1 VKRRLHVRLLLW
13 NLFLI
18 VVTMGVLDL
27 ILHSSLSW
35 YLENQIEQQLR
46 RDCAVAGAYLERR
59 APSAKLDDV
68 VDRLAEM
75 LNVRVTLIAENG
87 HVLGDSELDGSALE
101 NVENHAGRPEVI
113 EAMRVGVGKSVR
125 LSATVQKNFM
135 YVARRVEAGVL
146 RLAMPLT
153 DVAVLIGELRW
164 RLIIATVASLVLM
177 LLFSYAVSLKLSRPI
192 REIAHAAKRMATG
205 DLTHRL
211 PAGGEDEI
219 AALRAALNTMAEN
232 LSSKIHELSEGK
244 QRLELILGAMGEG
257 IMVLDRTGR
266 IGLTNRSMLE
276 LLRSENDLVGRATQR
291 VFRNEAFDRAVRKV
305 LEYSQGSVVELA
317 AESGRILRAHISPVS
332 NESGGLEAAVIVFH
346 DLTDIRRSEK
356 MRRDFVANV
365 SHEFK
370 TPLTSI
376 RGYAETLLTRAGE
389 DPALRKEF
397 LTVIERNARQLE
409 TLVSDLLTLAKIESE
424 LVAKKEQ
431 VEVRSLIGE
440 ELAGRQAA
448 LAQRGIRISLEC
460 PTVHVQA
467 DRALLATA
475 ISNLLDNAIN
485 YNRPGGKIE
494 IAGYVEDGR
503 GLVLD
508 ITDTGIGIPGEEL
521 PRIFERFYRV
531 DKARSRSSGATG
543 LGLAIAKHAIESQGG
558 RVTVTSRVG
567 VGSTFTIRLARESIS
582 SDKMRAEAGGPAEH
596 RAV

>member
-1 VKRRLHVRLLLW
+1 VKPRLHVRLLLW
-13 NLFLI
+13 NLLLI
-18 VVTMGVLDL
+18 VITLAVLDL
-27 ILHSSLSW
+27 ILNSSLTW

-46 RDCAVAGAYLERR
+46 RDCTVAGAYLAREAAAGR
-59 APSAKLDDV
+59 SDDV
-68 VDRLAEM
+68 VDELAEM
-75 LNVRVTLIAENG
+75 LNVRVTLIAVDG
-87 HVLGDSELDGSALE
+87 RVLGDSELDGIALE
-101 NVENHAGRPEVI
+101 SVENHADRPEVL
-113 EAMRVGVGKSVR
+113 EAKRVGIGKSVR
-125 LSATVQKNFM
+125 QSATVQKNFM
-135 YVARRVEAGVL
+135 YIAKRLDAGVL

-153 DVAVLIGELRW
+153 DVAVLIGELRF

-192 REIAHAAKRMATG
+192 REIARAAKRMATG

-211 PAGGEDEI
+211 PSGGDDEI

-276 LLRSENDLVGRATQR
+276 ILRSEEDLVGRSPQR

-305 LEYSQGSVVELA
+305 LDNSQGSVVELTS
-317 AESGRILRAHISPVS
+317 ESGRVLRAHITPVS
-332 NESGGLEAAVIVFH
+332 NESGGLEGAVIVFH
-346 DLTDIRRSEK
+346 DLTDIRRIEK

-389 DPALRKEF
+389 DRALRKEF
-397 LTVIERNARQLE
+397 LNVIERNARQLE
-409 TLVSDLLTLAKIESE
+409 TLVKDLLTLAKIESE

-431 VEVRSLIGE
+431 VELRSIIGE

-448 LAQRGIRISLEC
+448 LAQRGIGVSWDC
-460 PTVHVQA
+460 PTFYVQA
-467 DRALLATA
+467 DRALLVTA

-494 IAGYVEDGR
+494 IAGYLDNGR
-503 GLVLD
+503 AFVLD
-508 ITDTGIGIPGEEL
+508 ITDTGIGIPAEEL

-531 DKARSRSSGATG
+531 DKARSRSSRSTG

-558 RVTVTSRVG
+558 RVSVTSRVG
-567 VGSTFTIRLARESIS
+567 VGSTFTIRLGYELTSA
-582 SDKMRAEAGGPAEH
+582 DKVRAEAG
-596 RAV
+596 

>member
-1 VKRRLHVRLLLW
+1 VKTRLHIRLLLW
-13 NLFLI
+13 NLLLI
-18 VVTMGVLDL
+18 VITLGVLDL
-27 ILHSSLSW
+27 ILNSSLTR
-35 YLENQIEQQLR
+35 YLEAQVEQQLR
-46 RDCAVAGAYLERR
+46 RDCTVAGAYLAREPTPGR
-59 APSAKLDDV
+59 SDDV
-68 VDRLAEM
+68 VDELSEM
-75 LNVRVTLIAENG
+75 LNVRVTLIAEDG
-87 HVLGDSELDGSALE
+87 RVLGDSELDGIALE
-101 NVENHAGRPEVI
+101 NVGNHADRPEVL
-113 EAMRVGVGKSVR
+113 EAKRLGIGKSVR
-125 LSATVQKNFM
+125 QSATTQKKFM
-135 YVARRVEAGVL
+135 YVAKRLDARVL

-153 DVAVLIGELRW
+153 EVAVLIGELRF
-164 RLIIATVASLVLM
+164 RLIIATVVSLVLM
-177 LLFSYAVSLKLSRPI
+177 LLFGYAVSLKLSRPI
-192 REIAHAAKRMATG
+192 REIAHAAKRLATG

-211 PAGGEDEI
+211 PAGGDDEI
-219 AALRAALNTMAEN
+219 AGLRAALNTMAEN

-276 LLRSENDLVGRATQR
+276 ILRSEGGLVGRSPQR
-291 VFRNEAFDRAVRKV
+291 VFRNEAFDRAVRRV
-305 LEYSQGSVVELA
+305 LEDSQGSVVELTS
-317 AESGRILRAHISPVS
+317 ESGRVLRAHITPVS

-346 DLTDIRRSEK
+346 DLTDIRRIEK

-389 DPALRKEF
+389 DPDLKKEF

-431 VEVRSLIGE
+431 VELRSIIGE
-440 ELAGRQAA
+440 ELAGRQTA
-448 LAQRGIRISLEC
+448 LAQRGIRVSLDC
-460 PTVHVQA
+460 PTIHVQA
-467 DRALLATA
+467 DRALLVTA

-494 IAGYVEDGR
+494 IAGYLENSR
-503 GLVLD
+503 AFVLD
-508 ITDTGIGIPGEEL
+508 ITDTGIGIPAEEL

-567 VGSTFTIRLARESIS
+567 VGSTFTIRLGHELASADRI
-582 SDKMRAEAGGPAEH
+582 RAEAG
-596 RAV
+596 

>member
-1 VKRRLHVRLLLW
+1 MKPRLHVRLLLW
-13 NLFLI
+13 NLLLI
-18 VVTMGVLDL
+18 VITLGVLDL
-27 ILHSSLSW
+27 ILNSSLTW

-46 RDCAVAGAYLERR
+46 RDCTVAGAYLARET
-59 APSAKLDDV
+59 APGKSDDV
-68 VDRLAEM
+68 VDELAEM
-75 LNVRVTLIAENG
+75 LNVRVTLIATDG
-87 HVLGDSELDGSALE
+87 RVLGDSELDGIALE
-101 NVENHAGRPEVI
+101 NVENHADRPEVL
-113 EAMRVGVGKSVR
+113 EAKRVGIGKSVR
-125 LSATVQKNFM
+125 QSATVQKNFM
-135 YVARRVEAGVL
+135 YVAKRLEAGVL

-153 DVAVLIGELRW
+153 DVAVLIGELRF

-177 LLFSYAVSLKLSRPI
+177 LLFGYAVSLKLSRPI

-211 PAGGEDEI
+211 PSGGDDEI

-276 LLRSENDLVGRATQR
+276 ILRSEDDLIGRSPQR

-305 LEYSQGSVVELA
+305 LDNSQGSVVELTS
-317 AESGRILRAHISPVS
+317 ESGRVLRAHITPVS
-332 NESGGLEAAVIVFH
+332 NESGGLEGAVIVFH
-346 DLTDIRRSEK
+346 DLTDIRRIEK

-389 DPALRKEF
+389 DRALRKEF
-397 LTVIERNARQLE
+397 LNVIERNARQLE
-409 TLVSDLLTLAKIESE
+409 TLVKDLLTLAKIESE

-431 VEVRSLIGE
+431 VELRSIIGE

-448 LAQRGIRISLEC
+448 LAQRGIGVSLDC
-460 PTVHVQA
+460 PTFYVQA
-467 DRALLATA
+467 DRALLVTA

-494 IAGYVEDGR
+494 IAGYLDNGR
-503 GLVLD
+503 AFVLD
-508 ITDTGIGIPGEEL
+508 ITDTGIGIPAEEL

-531 DKARSRSSGATG
+531 DKARSRSSGSTG

-558 RVTVTSRVG
+558 RVSVTSRVG
-567 VGSTFTIRLARESIS
+567 VGSTFTIRLGHELTSA
-582 SDKMRAEAGGPAEH
+582 DKVRAEAG
-596 RAV
+596 

>member
-1 VKRRLHVRLLLW
+1 MKPRLHVRLLLW
-13 NLFLI
+13 NLLLI
-18 VVTMGVLDL
+18 VITLGVLDL
-27 ILHSSLSW
+27 ILNSSLTW

-46 RDCAVAGAYLERR
+46 RDCTVAGAYLARET
-59 APSAKLDDV
+59 APGRSDDV
-68 VDRLAEM
+68 VDELAEM
-75 LNVRVTLIAENG
+75 LNVRVTLIATDG
-87 HVLGDSELDGSALE
+87 RVLGDSELDGIALE
-101 NVENHAGRPEVI
+101 NVENHADRPEVL
-113 EAMRVGVGKSVR
+113 EAKRVGIGKSVR
-125 LSATVQKNFM
+125 QSATVRKNFM
-135 YVARRVEAGVL
+135 YVAKRLDAGVL

-153 DVAVLIGELRW
+153 DVAVLIGELRF

-177 LLFSYAVSLKLSRPI
+177 LLFGYAVSLKLSRPI
-192 REIAHAAKRMATG
+192 REIARAAKRMATG

-211 PAGGEDEI
+211 PSGGDDEI

-276 LLRSENDLVGRATQR
+276 ILRSEDDLIGRSPQR

-305 LEYSQGSVVELA
+305 LDNSQGSVVELTS
-317 AESGRILRAHISPVS
+317 ESGRVLRAHITPVS
-332 NESGGLEAAVIVFH
+332 NEAGGLEGAVIVFH
-346 DLTDIRRSEK
+346 DLTDIRRIEK

-389 DPALRKEF
+389 DRALRKEF
-397 LTVIERNARQLE
+397 LNVIERNARQLE
-409 TLVSDLLTLAKIESE
+409 TLVKDLLTLAKIESE

-431 VEVRSLIGE
+431 VELRSIIGE

-448 LAQRGIRISLEC
+448 LAQRGIGVSLDC
-460 PTVHVQA
+460 PTFYVQA
-467 DRALLATA
+467 DRALLVTA

-494 IAGYVEDGR
+494 IAGYLDNGR
-503 GLVLD
+503 AFVLD
-508 ITDTGIGIPGEEL
+508 ITDTGIGIPAEEL

-531 DKARSRSSGATG
+531 DKARSRSSGSTG

-558 RVTVTSRVG
+558 RVSVTSRVG
-567 VGSTFTIRLARESIS
+567 VGSTFTIRLGYELTSA
-582 SDKMRAEAGGPAEH
+582 DKVRAEAG
-596 RAV
+596 

>member
-1 VKRRLHVRLLLW
+1 VKPRLHVRLLLW
-13 NLFLI
+13 NLLLI
-18 VVTMGVLDL
+18 VITLGVLDL
-27 ILHSSLSW
+27 ILNSSLTR

-46 RDCAVAGAYLERR
+46 RDCTVAGAYLARETAAGR
-59 APSAKLDDV
+59 SDDV
-68 VDRLAEM
+68 VDELAEM
-75 LNVRVTLIAENG
+75 LNVRVTLIAMDG
-87 HVLGDSELDGSALE
+87 RVLGDSELDGIALE
-101 NVENHAGRPEVI
+101 SVENHADRPEVL
-113 EAMRVGVGKSVR
+113 EAKRVGIGKSVR
-125 LSATVQKNFM
+125 QSATVQKNFM
-135 YVARRVEAGVL
+135 YVAKRLDAGVL

-153 DVAVLIGELRW
+153 DVAVLIGGLRF
-164 RLIIATVASLVLM
+164 RLIIATVVSLVLM
-177 LLFSYAVSLKLSRPI
+177 LLFGYAVSLKFSRPI
-192 REIAHAAKRMATG
+192 REIARAAKRMATG

-211 PAGGEDEI
+211 PSGGDDEI
-219 AALRAALNTMAEN
+219 AALRVALNTMAEN

-276 LLRSENDLVGRATQR
+276 ILRSEEDLIGRSPQR

-305 LEYSQGSVVELA
+305 LDNSQGSVVELTS
-317 AESGRILRAHISPVS
+317 ETGRVLRAHITPVS
-332 NESGGLEAAVIVFH
+332 NESGGLEGAVIVFH
-346 DLTDIRRSEK
+346 DLTDIRRIEK

-389 DPALRKEF
+389 DRALRKEF

-409 TLVSDLLTLAKIESE
+409 TLVKDLLTLAKIESE

-431 VEVRSLIGE
+431 VELRSIIGE

-448 LAQRGIRISLEC
+448 LAQRGIRVSLDC
-460 PTVHVQA
+460 PTFFVQA

-494 IAGYVEDGR
+494 ISGYLDNSR
-503 GLVLD
+503 GFVLD
-508 ITDTGIGIPGEEL
+508 ISDTGIGIPAEEL

-558 RVTVTSRVG
+558 RVSVTSHVDI
-567 VGSTFTIRLARESIS
+567 GSTFTIRLGYELASA
-582 SDKMRAEAGGPAEH
+582 DKVRADAG
-596 RAV
+596 

>member
-1 VKRRLHVRLLLW
+1 VKPRLHVRLLLW
-13 NLFLI
+13 NLLLI
-18 VVTMGVLDL
+18 VITLGVLDL
-27 ILHSSLSW
+27 ILNSSLTW

-46 RDCAVAGAYLERR
+46 RDCTVAGAYLAREAAAGR
-59 APSAKLDDV
+59 SDDV
-68 VDRLAEM
+68 VDELAEM
-75 LNVRVTLIAENG
+75 LNVRVTLIAVDG
-87 HVLGDSELDGSALE
+87 RVLGDSELDGIALE
-101 NVENHAGRPEVI
+101 NVENHADRPEVL
-113 EAMRVGVGKSVR
+113 EAKRVGIGKSVR
-125 LSATVQKNFM
+125 QSATVQKNFM
-135 YVARRVEAGVL
+135 YVAKRLDAGVL

-153 DVAVLIGELRW
+153 DIAVLIGDLRF
-164 RLIIATVASLVLM
+164 RLIIATVVSLVLM
-177 LLFSYAVSLKLSRPI
+177 LLFGYAVSLKFSRPI
-192 REIAHAAKRMATG
+192 REIARAAKRMATG

-211 PAGGEDEI
+211 PSGGDDEI

-276 LLRSENDLVGRATQR
+276 ILRSEEDLIGRSPQR

-305 LEYSQGSVVELA
+305 LDNCQGSVVELTS
-317 AESGRILRAHISPVS
+317 ESGRVLRAHITPVS
-332 NESGGLEAAVIVFH
+332 NESGGLEGAVIVFH
-346 DLTDIRRSEK
+346 DLTDIRRIER

-389 DPALRKEF
+389 DRALRKEF

-409 TLVSDLLTLAKIESE
+409 TLVKDLLTLAKIESE

-431 VEVRSLIGE
+431 VELRSIIGE

-448 LAQRGIRISLEC
+448 LARRGIGVSLDC
-460 PTVHVQA
+460 PTFFVQA
-467 DRALLATA
+467 DRALIVTA

-494 IAGYVEDGR
+494 IAGYLDNGR
-503 GLVLD
+503 AFVLD
-508 ITDTGIGIPGEEL
+508 ITDTGIGIPAEEL

-558 RVTVTSRVG
+558 RVSVTSRVG
-567 VGSTFTIRLARESIS
+567 VGSTFTIRLGHELGSA
-582 SDKMRAEAGGPAEH
+582 DKVRAEAG
-596 RAV
+596 

>member
-1 VKRRLHVRLLLW
+1 
-13 NLFLI
+13 
-18 VVTMGVLDL
+18 
-27 ILHSSLSW
+27 
-35 YLENQIEQQLR
+35 
-46 RDCAVAGAYLERR
+46 
-59 APSAKLDDV
+59 
-68 VDRLAEM
+68 M
-75 LNVRVTLIAENG
+75 LNVRVTLIAMDG
-87 HVLGDSELDGSALE
+87 RVLGDSELDGIALE
-101 NVENHAGRPEVI
+101 SVENHADRPEVL
-113 EAMRVGVGKSVR
+113 EAKRVGIGKSVR
-125 LSATVQKNFM
+125 QSATVQKNFM
-135 YVARRVEAGVL
+135 YVAKRLDAGVL

-153 DVAVLIGELRW
+153 DVAVLVGELRL

-192 REIAHAAKRMATG
+192 REIARAAKRMATG

-211 PAGGEDEI
+211 PSGGDDEI

-276 LLRSENDLVGRATQR
+276 ILRSEEDLIGRSPQR

-305 LEYSQGSVVELA
+305 LDNCQGSVVELTS
-317 AESGRILRAHISPVS
+317 ESGRVLRAHITPVS
-332 NESGGLEAAVIVFH
+332 NESGGLEGAVIVFH
-346 DLTDIRRSEK
+346 DLTDIRRIER

-409 TLVSDLLTLAKIESE
+409 TLVKDLLTLAKIESE

-431 VEVRSLIGE
+431 VELRSIIGE

-448 LAQRGIRISLEC
+448 LARRGIGVSLDC
-460 PTVHVQA
+460 PTFFVQA
-467 DRALLATA
+467 DRALIVTA

-494 IAGYVEDGR
+494 IAGYLDNSR
-503 GLVLD
+503 GFVLD
-508 ITDTGIGIPGEEL
+508 ISDTGIGIPAEEL

-558 RVTVTSRVG
+558 RVSVTSRVG
-567 VGSTFTIRLARESIS
+567 VGSTFTIRLGHESGS
-582 SDKMRAEAGGPAEH
+582 ADKVRAEAG
-596 RAV
+596 

>member
-1 VKRRLHVRLLLW
+1 VKPRFHVRLLLW
-13 NLFLI
+13 NLLLI
-18 VVTMGVLDL
+18 VVTLGVLDV
-27 ILHSSLSW
+27 ILNSSLTW

-46 RDCAVAGAYLERR
+46 RDCTVAGAYLARETG
-59 APSAKLDDV
+59 PGKSDDV
-68 VDRLAEM
+68 VDELAEM
-75 LNVRVTLIAENG
+75 LNVRVTLIAMDG
-87 HVLGDSELDGSALE
+87 RVLGDSELDGIALE
-101 NVENHAGRPEVI
+101 SVENHADRPEVL
-113 EAMRVGVGKSVR
+113 EAKRVGIGKSVR
-125 LSATVQKNFM
+125 QSATVQKNFM
-135 YVARRVEAGVL
+135 YVAKRLDAGVL

-153 DVAVLIGELRW
+153 DIAVLIGDLRF
-164 RLIIATVASLVLM
+164 RLIIATVVSLVLM
-177 LLFSYAVSLKLSRPI
+177 LLFGYAVSLKFSRPI
-192 REIAHAAKRMATG
+192 REIARAAKRMATG

-211 PAGGEDEI
+211 PSGGDDEI

-276 LLRSENDLVGRATQR
+276 ILRSEEDLIGRSPQR

-305 LEYSQGSVVELA
+305 LDNCQGSVVELTS
-317 AESGRILRAHISPVS
+317 ESGRVLRAHITPVS
-332 NESGGLEAAVIVFH
+332 NESGGLEGAVIVFH
-346 DLTDIRRSEK
+346 DLTDIRRIER

-389 DPALRKEF
+389 DRALRKEF

-409 TLVSDLLTLAKIESE
+409 TLVKDLLTLAKIESE

-431 VEVRSLIGE
+431 VELRSIIGE

-448 LAQRGIRISLEC
+448 LARRGIGVSLDC
-460 PTVHVQA
+460 PTFFVQA
-467 DRALLATA
+467 DRALIVTA

-494 IAGYVEDGR
+494 IAGYLDNGR
-503 GLVLD
+503 AFVLD
-508 ITDTGIGIPGEEL
+508 ITDTGIGIPAEEL

-558 RVTVTSRVG
+558 RVSVTSRVG
-567 VGSTFTIRLARESIS
+567 VGSTFTIRLGHELGSA
-582 SDKMRAEAGGPAEH
+582 DKVRAEAG
-596 RAV
+596 